1 MEIKSKLTHNLVNVP
16 GWRTNRHLV
25 VIESDDWGSVRMPSR
40 EVYEQFLKEGIRVDR
55 DPYCRYDNLA
65 TKEDLEILFET
76 LASVRDKNGRPA
88 VLTADTVVA
97 NPDFRKIK
105 EADFREY
112 YYEPITVTMKNSPAH
127 ANVFEVWKEGM
138 EAGVFHPQFHG
149 REHLNV
155 QKWLN
160 VLREGND
167 QITRRAFDLGT
178 FGLTSHVSP
187 EIQGNYMGAFDSA
200 LQEDVERYGVIIR
213 EGLDLFERLFGYR
226 SSSFIA
232 TTYTWSPLIE
242 SYLKEYG
249 VKYLQGLVSQRMPI
263 KDGNS
268 FSYKKNNFQG
278 KRSVVGLTYL
288 MRNCFFEPAH
298 FRDRFD
304 VVAECLSRIR
314 IAFRWGK
321 AAVVSSHR
329 LNFVGNIDCENR
341 DRNIILFRRL
351 LCEIVKRWPD
361 VEFVTSDEL
370 GEIIT
375 QKECYDYK

>member
-1 MEIKSKLTHNLVNVP
+1 MRRMFKRLTHNLVNVP
-16 GWRTNRHLV
+16 GWRTDRHLV

-76 LASVRDKNGRPA
+76 VASVRDKNGRPA

-97 NPDFRKIK
+97 NPDFRKIR

-160 VLREGND
+160 VLREGKD
-167 QITRRAFDLGT
+167 RITRRAFDLGT

-213 EGLDLFERLFGYR
+213 EGLDLFESLFGYR

-242 SYLKEYG
+242 PYLKSNG
-249 VKYLQGLVSQRMPI
+249 VKYLQGLVTQHIPLD
-263 KDGNS
+263 KGHT
-268 FSYKKNNFQG
+268 FVYKKTNFQG
-278 KRSVVGLTYL
+278 RRSSSGLIYL
-288 MRNCFFEPAH
+288 MRNCFFEPAQYGDKYD
-298 FRDRFD
+298 FVD
-304 VVAECLSRIR
+304 ECLSRIKC
-314 IAFRWGK
+314 AFRWGK
-321 AAVVSSHR
+321 AAVICAHR
-329 LNFVGNIDCENR
+329 LNFIGNIDSTNR
-341 DRNIILFRRL
+341 DKNIVMFRKL
-351 LCEIVKRWPD
+351 LAEIVKHWPD

-370 GEIIT
+370 GQLVE
-375 QKECYDYK
+375 KRKKVV